1 MRVFFRLVF
10 KCAVPA
16 CMLVLLPGLQYF
28 DGDLGLEKTSG
39 LYYTYVNRPVKLD
52 LTSAEALPEGES
64 RLASRLMALDW
75 QLTGLERTLEAMGVP
90 DQNAADML
98 LRRFPWLSGVT
109 ILDGDANVFA
119 AVPSHSAEAA

>member
-16 CMLVLLPGLQYF
+16 CMLVLLPGCSTLT
-28 DGDLGLEKTSG
+28 ETSAWKKTSG

-90 DQNAADML
+90 DQNAPLSLAFRSDDSG
-98 LRRFPWLSGVT
+98 RRRQRVCRGSF
-109 ILDGDANVFA
+109 
-119 AVPSHSAEAA
+119 HSAEAA